1 VVNAR
6 DAMPTGG
13 RLTIQTIEIPADDP
27 RLIADAASR
36 PHVRLS
42 VADSGCGMPPEILS
56 RIFEP
61 FFTTKKTGKGTGLG
75 LSTVYGIVTQSGG
88 HISVESEVGKGSVF
102 HVDLPAQPRRAAT
115 GLNAVG
121 TAGEAPRGSETVL
134 VVEDEAPV
142 RKLVRRMLEGVGY
155 RVLEAGSAVD
165 AITLLVRDNVGVDLL
180 VTDVIM
186 PQMSG
191 RDLARRLKDHLPDLK
206 VLFIS
211 GYTDDALADH
221 GVLAPGIALLE
232 KPFSPESLARKV
244 REVLAAGPP

>member
-1 VVNAR
+1 
-6 DAMPTGG
+6 
-13 RLTIQTIEIPADDP
+13 
-27 RLIADAASR
+27 
-36 PHVRLS
+36 
-42 VADSGCGMPPEILS
+42 
-56 RIFEP
+56 
-61 FFTTKKTGKGTGLG
+61 
-75 LSTVYGIVTQSGG
+75 
-88 HISVESEVGKGSVF
+88 
-102 HVDLPAQPRRAAT
+102 
-115 GLNAVG
+115 LNAVG